1 MYTLLLYFYTMQKE
15 LFKYLDAII
24 TLQQQLLEV
33 LLGRTQTAI
42 AEEWLDNTDV
52 KQLLKISDRTL
63 YRLRSSGQLPAKKI
77 GGKWYYPRKA
87 LVRNF
92 NIF

>member
-1 MYTLLLYFYTMQKE
+1 MHKE
-15 LFKYLDAII
+15 LFQYLDAII
-24 TLQQQLLEV
+24 ILQQQLLEV
-33 LLGRTQTAI
+33 LLGAGQTVTAH
-42 AEEWLDNTDV
+42 EWLDNTDV

-87 LVRNF
+87 LDQCHKVK
-92 NIF
+92 